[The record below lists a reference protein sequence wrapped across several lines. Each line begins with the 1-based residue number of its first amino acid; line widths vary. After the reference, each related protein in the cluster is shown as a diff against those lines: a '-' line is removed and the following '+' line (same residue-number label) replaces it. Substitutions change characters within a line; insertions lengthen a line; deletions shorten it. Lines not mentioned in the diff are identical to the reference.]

1 MISFH
6 ITSGTVAPGG
16 LAEHRIREELLA
28 LQRAGHPS
36 LVFGAP
42 GLVEFGGAET
52 APARGRGPLAVF
64 SGASLA
70 DRVMAAASKARPS
83 VIHVH
88 GWDAIRTG
96 HSIAKDLGA
105 PLVVDVSEPFA
116 RGRHDTNLVSVA
128 DRIVTP
134 AASVAQQIAALG
146 GDPRRVV
153 HLRGSLDRYDLAA
166 APGETIMLPAER
178 DFLLVFAPLAEG
190 NLDVLLAGLDTAIA
204 SNARLHLLIMG
215 HPIGK
220 DALKAVSAKG
230 LVLRVTFGGYPP
242 MPFLAEQMDR
252 ARAALFAVPDP
263 GAIEPYALLAL
274 ASRTRLVAVESEQ
287 TRAFFGDAAHSVG
300 PADAIGLGA
309 ALLGAMKAPKR
320 VDAGVEERFGRAALG
335 ERLAAIYEE
344 IARA

>member
-28 LQRAGHPS
+28 LRDAGHPS

-42 GLVEFGGAET
+42 GLAEFGGADA

-64 SGASLA
+64 SGASVA
-70 DRVMAAASKARPS
+70 DRIKAAAAKARPS
-83 VIHVH
+83 VLHAH

-96 HSIAKDLGA
+96 HSVAKDLGA

-116 RGRHDTNLVSVA
+116 RGRHDANLLSAA
-128 DRIVTP
+128 DRILTP
-134 AASVAQQIAALG
+134 AATVAQQISALG

-153 HLRGSLDRYDLAA
+153 HLRGALDRDDLAA
-166 APGETIMLPAER
+166 APGETIMLPTER

-190 NLDVLLAGLDTAIA
+190 NLDALLAGLDTAVA

-220 DALKAVSAKG
+220 DALKAVSSRG
-230 LVLRVTFGGYPP
+230 LVPRVTFGGYPP
-242 MPFLAEQMDR
+242 MPFLAEQMDC
-252 ARAALFAVPDP
+252 ARAAIFAVPDP
-263 GAIEPYALLAL
+263 GVIEPYALLAL
-274 ASRTRLVAVESEQ
+274 ASRTRLVAVDGEH
-287 TRAFFGDAAHSVG
+287 TRAHFGDAAHYVG
-300 PADAIGLGA
+300 ASDAIGLGA
-309 ALLGAMKAPKR
+309 ALIGAMKAPKR
-320 VDAGVEERFGRAALG
+320 VEPGGEAAAGRSALG
-335 ERLAAIYEE
+335 ERLSAIYAEV
-344 IARA
+344 ART